1 MGTHSFIKSRLTSPI
16 MSIMPITKNRITQ
29 NRNIKGIAH
38 NMILPNADILL
49 LRIRRPKI
57 SKMPPKIKNSSI
69 LQNVI
74 ANRIQHGEKQS
85 PKTTTDGLNKQ
96 KYHKKECSNNHMFTS
111 FYLLAVIQ
119 GAKILGTKA

>member
-29 NRNIKGIAH
+29 NRNMNGIAH

-49 LRIRRPKI
+49 FRIRTPKI
-57 SKMPPKIKNSSI
+57 SKIPPKTKNSSM

-74 ANRIQHGEKQS
+74 ANRIQHGETMWARSRPKLQLMAWINKNTIRRSAPITICS
-85 PKTTTDGLNKQ
+85 PHST
-96 KYHKKECSNNHMFTS
+96 
-111 FYLLAVIQ
+111 YLTGFKV
-119 GAKILGTKA
+119 